1 MTSPDDS
8 SAPRPPENTPDKGY
22 ERCYRSAAGIGGGV
36 LLLLIGAWLGG
47 DAIVRGAGRTPW
59 LTLAALLCGVPL
71 VIAFTLR
78 PAVWAGE
85 DALRVRNPFRTITLP
100 WASVAG
106 VRAGYSSEVLA
117 GGAKYQLWAIPVSL
131 RQRKSAARRQAR
143 AASEDVTGTVSAS
156 VSASSSG
163 FTRAP
168 ADQAIDD
175 LRELAERNASRPG
188 AQGEPEVRW
197 AFELIVPSVVGLV
210 LLVVLFAV
218 A

>member
-8 SAPRPPENTPDKGY
+8 SAPRPPENTPETGY
-22 ERCYRSAAGIGGGV
+22 AERCYRSAAGIGGGV
-36 LLLLIGAWLGG
+36 LLLVIGAWLGG
-47 DAIVRGAGRTPW
+47 DAIVRGEGSTPW

-100 WASVAG
+100 WASVSG

-117 GGAKYQLWAIPVSL
+117 GGARYQLWAIPVSL

-143 AASEDVTGTVSAS
+143 AASEDVTGATSAS
-156 VSASSSG
+156 VSG

-197 AFELIVPSVVGLV
+197 AFELIVPAVVGLV